1 MEPIRVVHSSDVL
14 CVWAYVGQVRMDR
27 LSQEFPSEVA
37 VEYRY
42 VSVFGNAR
50 EKLEERWRDKGGL
63 AAYAEHVGS
72 VVAKFDHVRL
82 SPEAWTRVAP
92 TSSMPAH
99 LLLCAI
105 RLLER
110 AGLAAAGAQTATAW
124 QVREAFFR
132 DGRDVSDME
141 VLREL
146 AREAG
151 LDVGAL
157 DAHLA
162 SGRAHAELARDL
174 DLAREQDIQ
183 VSPTLTLNDGRQR
196 LSGNV
201 GYRTIAANVREILE
215 KPVEEA
221 SWC

>member
-1 MEPIRVVHSSDVL
+1 MVHSSDVL

-27 LSQEFPSEVA
+27 LAHEFPSEVA

-42 VSVFGNAR
+42 VSVSSATPG
-50 EKLEERWRDKGGL
+50 KLGERWRDKGGL

-82 SPEAWTRVAP
+82 SPEAVDPRGADLVDARAP
-92 TSSMPAH
+92 PA
-99 LLLCAI
+99 L
-105 RLLER
+105 R
-110 AGLAAAGAQTATAW
+110 GTAAGASGP
-124 QVREAFFR
+124 RR
-132 DGRDVSDME
+132 RGRPDGGGLAGARGLLPRRSRR
-141 VLREL
+141 LRSGGAQG
-146 AREAG
+146 ARQGGRAG
-151 LDVGAL
+151 RGRARRP
-157 DAHLA
+157 LA
-162 SGRAHAELARDL
+162 SGRAHAGSARDL
-174 DLAREQDIQ
+174 DLAREQDIR